1 VRGITAGK
9 CDGGWGMIGFDATRL
24 SEQWDLLTKWLLL
37 EWDRIQ
43 ALPYG
48 PLSAAWL
55 GIDAVAGWISG
66 TTGGLIVAGLLLAI
80 LTLRLLRLRR

>member
-9 CDGGWGMIGFDATRL
+9 RDGGWGMIGFDATRL

-43 ALPYG
+43 TLPYG
-48 PLSAAWL
+48 PSVPPGWELMRSRVGSAGPPVDLS
-55 GIDAVAGWISG
+55 
-66 TTGGLIVAGLLLAI
+66 
-80 LTLRLLRLRR
+80 